1 MSPRRPSGRTG
12 HSQMRLRRLS
22 AREVLRALRAQGFEI
37 VSTRGSHAK
46 LRRET
51 PGGSPQ
57 ILTVPLH
64 KDLAPGTLRA
74 IFRQASRFVAERDL
88 RPFFFV

>member
-1 MSPRRPSGRTG
+1 MSP
-12 HSQMRLRRLS
+12 RLRRLS

-46 LRRET
+46 LRRT
-51 PGGSPQ
+51 GLPGPPQ

-74 IFRQASRFVAERDL
+74 IFRQACRFVAEKDL
-88 RPFFFV
+88 RPFFFA